1 MSKALVVLVIIRFNI
16 YLQFLKDLFIYLF
29 IFLLIRF
36 YPFVKSL
43 KDIACLACCFYQNGN
58 QYRHYIYVINY
69 LKTNNFSR
77 PRDCASIIFAS
88 YFHLAIKFI
97 HLRTN

>member
-16 YLQFLKDLFIYLF
+16 YLQFFKDLF

-36 YPFVKSL
+36 YPFVNSP

-58 QYRHYIYVINY
+58 QYRHYVYVINY

-77 PRDCASIIFAS
+77 PINCASIIFAS